1 MLLNYHHECNDHVG
15 SLDWIGRHEHCF
27 DINGLRPDGFAL
39 AGGTRTMTADGR
51 AIAAIDIGSNTLK
64 LTVARVSNG
73 QVTPIAGTAEV
84 VRLCEGLGETRR
96 LRDDRI
102 QLAIDVLRDF
112 KEIAREL
119 NAGTIIAVA
128 TAATRSAV
136 NGPDFLARVKDDV
149 GIDVT
154 VIDGDEEARLTSDGV
169 LAQIDPGGA
178 ILIVD
183 IGGASTELIATRDGV
198 VLESTSLGLGSGVLT
213 DRFVPSDPP
222 LASELDQVERETT
235 DRATEFLSR
244 NGQFGRIVL
253 VGGVGE
259 FLFSLLGKSG
269 YAESSALDE
278 ARQIVLG
285 MTADELAPVIVA
297 PVARARVLPA
307 GFAIARAISRKS
319 GAPEIESVG
328 NGLRI
333 GILLRAAASGV
344 QEESPR

>member
-1 MLLNYHHECNDHVG
+1 MLLNYHHECNDHAG
-15 SLDWIGRHEHCF
+15 SLDWIGRHEHYF
-27 DINGLRPDGFAL
+27 NINGFRPDHFASPS
-39 AGGTRTMTADGR
+39 GTRYMTVDGR

-64 LTVARVSNG
+64 LTVARVSHG
-73 QVTPIAGTAEV
+73 QITLIAGTAEV
-84 VRLCEGLGETRR
+84 VRLCEGLGETGR

-102 QLAIDVLRDF
+102 QLAIDVLRGF

-119 NAGTIIAVA
+119 SAGTIIAVA
-128 TAATRSAV
+128 TAATRSAA
-136 NGPDFLARVKDDV
+136 NGMDFLARVKDDV
-149 GIDVT
+149 GLDVS
-154 VIDGDEEARLTSDGV
+154 VIDGDEEARLTSNGV

-198 VLESTSLGLGSGVLT
+198 VLESTSLDLGSGVLT

-222 LASELDQVERETT
+222 LTLELDMVERETA

-244 NGQFGRIVL
+244 HGRFARLVL

-285 MTADELAPVIVA
+285 LTADDLAPLIVA

-319 GAPEIESVG
+319 GAPQIESVG

-333 GILLRAAASGV
+333 GILLRVAASGV